1 MNNIKITFLFRA
13 ISLIYK
19 LFAITAERAELYFV
33 LFKWSKMIVPR
44 RNYLFCN
51 KQSSVVHITQ
61 FVNKKK
67 YISFF

>member
-33 LFKWSKMIVPR
+33 
-44 RNYLFCN
+44 
-51 KQSSVVHITQ
+51 
-61 FVNKKK
+61 
-67 YISFF
+67 ISHHPPVLICYFSMQAPALNR